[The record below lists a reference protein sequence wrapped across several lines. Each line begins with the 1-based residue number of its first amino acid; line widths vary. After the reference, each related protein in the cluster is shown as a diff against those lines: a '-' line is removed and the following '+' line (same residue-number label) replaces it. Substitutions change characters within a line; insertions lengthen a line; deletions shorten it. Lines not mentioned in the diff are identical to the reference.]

1 MKRINLDSYFKKILK
16 SIEWSAKNERETAYK
31 FNQFFNAYLS
41 LLQFGGLKEGVD
53 CIDTINKIYFEAVGA
68 TRDQIVDIGQRWSTD
83 NVKALGL
90 GHENFEKLATEE
102 EIALYKKFNRMCGW
116 DMDDMDA

>member
-1 MKRINLDSYFKKILK
+1 MKRISLDSYFKRILK
-16 SIEWSAKNERETAYK
+16 SIELSENDEKETSYK

-41 LLQFGGLKEGVD
+41 LVQFGGLVEGVD
-53 CIDTINKIYFEAVGA
+53 CIDTINKIYFAAIGA
-68 TRDQIVDIGQRWSTD
+68 TRNQIVDIGQRWASD
-83 NVKALGL
+83 NAKARVL

-102 EIALYKKFNRMCGW
+102 EINMYKKFNRMHGW

>member
-1 MKRINLDSYFKKILK
+1 MKRISLDSYFKKVLK
-16 SIEWSAKNERETAYK
+16 SIEWSANNERETAYK

-41 LLQFGGLKEGVD
+41 LIRFGGLKEGVD
-53 CIDTINKIYFEAVGA
+53 CIDIINKIYFAAIGA
-68 TRDQIVDIGQRWSTD
+68 TRDQIIDIGKRWSMD
-83 NVKALGL
+83 NAKARGL

-102 EIALYKKFNRMCGW
+102 EIALYKKFNRMHGW